1 MSPHQPQPRP
11 RSAGRHT
18 LNPSAPAPLTQTQQP
33 PSTPPPSYKDIAA
46 EDRRSRSRPS
56 SPSPRHA
63 HPLRN
68 SNAAAAA
75 AAAFLDDPPPS
86 PNAALHAPLRRR
98 SLGAISSPLDTD
110 LDLAHGASSPPP
122 RRLRRRSS
130 ATGTRMRDRDLQPL
144 TAARVADRDPEPS
157 ESEPQAGTGTSKPAV
172 HPQVAGLLG
181 VKRRWHVPLLCS
193 RALACAPAIYWFMGH
208 SSAFLDLL
216 LGEIR
221 GQRMYEGADEGTLVL
236 TEVGLAL
243 LWCATSGYLSFY
255 FLDCLMSRWLLNYAA
270 PATLVRL
277 WTVVAINFFTTSR
290 WLRLSG
296 AGDEPRLL
304 LPAWIAIATTLTL
317 LYLFTHRHVNI
328 RRETRAALRAF
339 WFSTSVSLFALLLHR
354 HVARESWRQMPLFRI
369 ASDVVVAWR
378 GAAAAASAASS
389 S

>member
-1 MSPHQPQPRP
+1 MSLHQPQPRP
-11 RSAGRHT
+11 RSARHT
-18 LNPSAPAPLTQTQQP
+18 FNSSAPAPLTQP

-46 EDRRSRSRPS
+46 DDRRCRSRPS

-63 HPLRN
+63 LHPHPLRN
-68 SNAAAAA
+68 SH
-75 AAAFLDDPPPS
+75 AAFLDDSPPS
-86 PNAALHAPLRRR
+86 PNAVLHAPLRRR
-98 SLGAISSPLDTD
+98 SLGAISSPLDSDFD
-110 LDLAHGASSPPP
+110 LYDGCSTPAS
-122 RRLRRRSS
+122 RRPRRRSS

-144 TAARVADRDPEPS
+144 TAARAAAHAIDRDPEPS
-157 ESEPQAGTGTSKPAV
+157 ESEPQTGTGGTKPAV

-181 VKRRWHVPLLCS
+181 VNRRWHVPLLCS

-208 SSAFLDLL
+208 SSTFLDLL

-221 GQRMYEGADEGTLVL
+221 GQRVYGGEDEGTLVL

-296 AGDEPRLL
+296 ASSSPHLL
-304 LPAWIAIATTLTL
+304 LPAWICIATTLTL
-317 LYLFTHRHVNI
+317 LYVFTHRHVNI

-339 WFSTSVSLFALLLHR
+339 WFATSVSLFVLLLHR
-354 HVARESWRQMPLFRI
+354 HVERESWRQMPLFQI
-369 ASDVVVAWR
+369 ARDVVVAWR
-378 GAAAAASAASS
+378 GAASNAAVGR
-389 S
+389 